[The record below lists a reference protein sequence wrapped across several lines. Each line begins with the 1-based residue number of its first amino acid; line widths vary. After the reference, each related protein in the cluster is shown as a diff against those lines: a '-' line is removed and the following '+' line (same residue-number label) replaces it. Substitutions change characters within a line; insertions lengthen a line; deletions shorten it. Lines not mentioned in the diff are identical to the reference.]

1 MNEFTYIHIC
11 YEKNSCLI
19 TFNRPEKH
27 NAFNERF
34 IAELKQA
41 LQQANH
47 KETCQVV
54 IINAQGPNFC
64 AGADLNWMR
73 NMASRF
79 TYEKNEADALAFA
92 DLLRLSNNLSKPII
106 ALVQGNII
114 GGGIGIVACCDVV
127 VASNN
132 ARFCFSEVK
141 LGLAPATIAPYIIRA
156 IGYSATRRYFLTAES
171 FNALE
176 AQKLGLLHYIVKE
189 NELLITG
196 KKLAKLITQNSSQAI
211 SHIKHLLNKLY
222 PINDII
228 VSQTAA
234 LLATIRSSKVAR
246 EKMQAFLKTKSKF

>member
-1 MNEFTYIHIC
+1 MNEFTYIRF
-11 YEKNSCLI
+11 YYKENSCFI

-27 NAFNERF
+27 NAFDEKF

-47 KETCQVV
+47 KKTCRVV

-73 NMASRF
+73 NMTRF
-79 TYEKNEADALAFA
+79 TCEKNEADALAFA
-92 DLLRLSNNLSKPII
+92 ELLRLSNYLSKPII

-114 GGGIGIVACCDVV
+114 GGGIGLIACCDVV
-127 VASNN
+127 VAANN

-141 LGLAPATIAPYIIRA
+141 LGLIPAIIAPYIIRA

-176 AQKLGLLHYIVKE
+176 AQKLGLLHCVVHE

-196 KKLAKLITQNSSQAI
+196 KKLAKLITQNSAQAL
-211 SHIKHLLNKLY
+211 SHVKQLLNNLY
-222 PINDII
+222 PINDTV

-234 LLATIRSSKVAR
+234 LLATVCSFKEAQ
-246 EKMQAFLKTKSKF
+246 EKIQVFLKKVKSN